1 MTGTAAEFVT
11 QLRLLGIRVAVDG
24 DQIQCSA
31 PKGVLTEALRRELTA
46 RKAEVLAWLRSDEG
60 RPPLSFAQQRLW
72 FLDQL
77 EPGTWG
83 YTVAC
88 ASGSRALSTWPRSH
102 AR

>member
-1 MTGTAAEFVT
+1 MTGTAADFVT

-60 RPPLSFAQQRLW
+60 RPPL
-72 FLDQL
+72 
-77 EPGTWG
+77 
-83 YTVAC
+83 
-88 ASGSRALSTWPRSH
+88 
-102 AR
+102 